1 MGFDVRARSP
11 SALDAK
17 PVPGTT
23 TLAQV
28 TVRRARCTWACVAG
42 VLAALLISPHAS
54 AADASTVAP
63 RGDLGVTVDADV
75 TFSPETY
82 AARDSDLVVSAR
94 GTLSLVAQRDVVC
107 HTIILRAYAGAE
119 ELASNAVETDRRI
132 MRAGAVKTYDVRIQ
146 ALVEASAMA
155 ALRRSQP
162 VEARLELDC
171 STVMG
176 DEWDFELNR
185 EVVGSATI
193 DAAALGASL
202 STTWLFPD
210 DDERQVR
217 PVTVTVTASGASTIV
232 VTRGAK
238 TVWRASSSKTSYRA
252 AIPLKRTQKAG
263 AYRVRVTAGGDS
275 AESTFR
281 VSRGWAPLV
290 DAVASWP
297 RCSTLTWAYD
307 GAGAPRGGDAGMVA
321 DITKVLDRFAQLT
334 GLRFRQEAG
343 GRADI
348 EIGWGKAPF
357 DGPDASA
364 GASERDGVL
373 GSGILTLFTSS
384 DWATSPGFGVRGR
397 GALLY
402 HEIGHIL
409 GLGHVTDKRLLMYPI
424 HTVGQSPLT
433 PQAGDIAGLR
443 ELYAPT
449 SCR

>member
-1 MGFDVRARSP
+1 MLAAIDS
-11 SALDAK
+11 K
-17 PVPGTT
+17 PVGGAT
-23 TLAQV
+23 TLARV
-28 TVRRARCTWACVAG
+28 TVLRAPLTWVCAAG
-42 VLAALLISPHAS
+42 LVAALLVAPYAS
-54 AADASTVAP
+54 AAGPSHVTP
-63 RGDLGVTVDADV
+63 RADLGVSVDADV
-75 TFSPETY
+75 AFTPETY
-82 AARDSDLVVSAR
+82 SGRGSDVVVSAR
-94 GTLSLVAQRDVVC
+94 GTLGLVAQRDVVC
-107 HTIILRAYAGAE
+107 HTIILRAYAGSD

-132 MRAGAVKTYDVRIQ
+132 LAAGAPKTYDVRIQ
-146 ALVEASAMA
+146 ALVESREMAS
-155 ALRRSQP
+155 LRRGQP
-162 VEARLELDC
+162 IDLRLELDC
-171 STVMG
+171 STVVDG
-176 DEWDFELNR
+176 EWDFELNR
-185 EVVGSATI
+185 EVVASAAVE
-193 DAAALGASL
+193 AAALGVSL
-202 STTWLFPD
+202 STMWLFPD
-210 DDERQVR
+210 DEERQVR
-217 PVTVTVTASGASTIV
+217 PVTVSVTSSGTPVRIV
-232 VTRGAK
+232 VTRGGRA
-238 TVWRASSSKTSYRA
+238 VWQASSAKATYRA

-290 DAVASWP
+290 DSVASWP

-307 GAGAPRGGDAGMVA
+307 GAGAPRGGDADMIA
-321 DITKVLDRFAQLT
+321 DVTTVFDRFAQLT

-348 EIGWGKAPF
+348 EIAWGKAPF

-364 GASERDGVL
+364 GAAERDGVL

-384 DWATSPGFGVRGR
+384 DWATAPGFGVRGR

-409 GLGHVTDKRLLMYPI
+409 GLGHVKDRRLLMYPI

-433 PQAGDIAGLR
+433 PQPGDIAGLR